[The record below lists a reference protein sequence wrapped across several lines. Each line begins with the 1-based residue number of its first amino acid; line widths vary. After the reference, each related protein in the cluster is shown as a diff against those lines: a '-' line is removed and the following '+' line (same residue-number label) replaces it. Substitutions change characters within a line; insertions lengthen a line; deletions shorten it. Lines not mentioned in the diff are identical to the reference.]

1 MNELHVII
9 EQAKN
14 WLARKKRQFGFALIK
29 KGVGLAF
36 YQKDPYSL
44 IRRERLD
51 DEVLKALKDEANR
64 STLLGSQ
71 IETGNHAHGVMQ
83 PISHYTAISIAHA
96 LRNMP
101 DAMLKDSASRVTTC
115 DEKYR
120 GYLEHW
126 KY

>member
-1 MNELHVII
+1 MNELRVII

-14 WLARKKRQFGFALIK
+14 GLARKKRQLGFALMK

-36 YQKDPYSL
+36 YQTDPHSL
-44 IRRERLD
+44 LNRERLD
-51 DEVLKALKDEANR
+51 DEVLNALKDEANR

-71 IETGNHAHGVMQ
+71 IETGSHAHSVMQ
-83 PISHYTAISIAHA
+83 PISHYTAISIVHA

-101 DAMLKDSASRVTTC
+101 DAMLKDSASCVTTC